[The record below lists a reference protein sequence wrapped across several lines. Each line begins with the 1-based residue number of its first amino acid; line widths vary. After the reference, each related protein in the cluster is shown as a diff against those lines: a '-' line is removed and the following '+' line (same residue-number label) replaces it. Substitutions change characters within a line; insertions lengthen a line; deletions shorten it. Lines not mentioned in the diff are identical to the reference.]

1 MLRTSLAGRSIL
13 ILEDAPLIVLDIG
26 DAFARAGAVVVPAK
40 SLGTAHDLVEVNS
53 LSAAV
58 VDFRLGDG
66 EADALCAKLTVRD
79 IPFCHPYWLY
89 ARGPSER
96 GRDSETSQSHRVD
109 PRDSGTAFPEGDAA
123 CRERANS
130 SAARRMRPAP

>member
-1 MLRTSLAGRSIL
+1 MQSTSLAGRSIL
-13 ILEDAPLIVLDIG
+13 ILEDEPLIALDIG

-66 EADALCAKLTVRD
+66 EADALCAKLTARD
-79 IPFCHPYWLY
+79 VPVVICTGFTHAAPQSAVVIPKPASPTALIHPIAELL
-89 ARGPSER
+89 
-96 GRDSETSQSHRVD
+96 SQKEMRHAESAQTHQRRVV
-109 PRDSGTAFPEGDAA
+109 
-123 CRERANS
+123 
-130 SAARRMRPAP
+130 

>member
-1 MLRTSLAGRSIL
+1 MQSTSVAGRSIL
-13 ILEDAPLIVLDIG
+13 ILEDEPLIALDIG

-66 EADALCAKLTVRD
+66 ETDALCAKLTAASPSPVPAKADRFDAAPKAVRVVLRAD
-79 IPFCHPYWLY
+79 VLSSTCIRLDH
-89 ARGPSER
+89 RSER
-96 GRDSETSQSHRVD
+96 QI
-109 PRDSGTAFPEGDAA
+109 
-123 CRERANS
+123 
-130 SAARRMRPAP
+130 ARMIQRLLQNAMR